1 MSLLTDPDILETIAE
16 VLTSKF
22 KKELIH
28 NLQPYTQ
35 RIRDGEKYQRIIMQL
50 LESLPEYVELR
61 DKYNTLLQENELLKT
76 SSTNTT
82 NITLEVDD
90 CETKKV
96 ELTRNINTLVNVDEN
111 IIVKSYEDKKVEEEE
126 ETIIVKK
133 EDNKSSKEQND
144 EEYEEVTDD
153 EQEEEEEEEYEEVT
167 DDEEVEYEEV
177 TDDENEEEPTQSGK
191 RPTTERKVPIS

>member
-126 ETIIVKK
+126 TIIVKK

-153 EQEEEEEEEYEEVT
+153 EQEEEEEEEYDEVT